1 MLIADDQK
9 FPRLLTPS
17 LVMLLFPR
25 LHVSLSLSLS
35 LSLSFSLFLSLY
47 VSLFFYDYHT
57 QSCSKTSF
65 SLSGQPSSS
74 CTIVSVLVKPAGCDR
89 VNVWT
94 HMWRRPCNGPR
105 RAAKPAL
112 PHYNHS

>member
-1 MLIADDQK
+1 MLTADDQK

-25 LHVSLSLSLS
+25 LHVSLSLFLSLS
-35 LSLSFSLFLSLY
+35 LSLCIS
-47 VSLFFYDYHT
+47 FFYDYHT

-74 CTIVSVLVKPAGCDR
+74 CTMVSVLVKPAGCDR

-112 PHYNHS
+112 PSL